1 MVWKSKFP
9 LTFIHLLLKM
19 EENNLLF
26 QVQLFHLYLLQ
37 IIQIKESCPAKISV
51 FKLQFDEKQ
60 RLCLEHAHILVLL
73 YQYEE
78 ILVDPV
84 E

>member
-1 MVWKSKFP
+1 MVWKNKFAH
-9 LTFIHLLLKM
+9 FIHLLLKM

-37 IIQIKESCPAKISV
+37 SIQIKESCPAKISV
-51 FKLQFDEKQ
+51 FKLQGDEKQ
-60 RLCLEHAHILVLL
+60 PLCLKHTHILVLFHK
-73 YQYEE
+73 YEE
-78 ILVDPV
+78 IIVDPV